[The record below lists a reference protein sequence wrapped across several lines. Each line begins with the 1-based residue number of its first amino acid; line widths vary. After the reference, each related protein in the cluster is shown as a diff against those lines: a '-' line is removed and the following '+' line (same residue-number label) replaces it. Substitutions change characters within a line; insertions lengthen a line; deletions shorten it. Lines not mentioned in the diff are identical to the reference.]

1 MIENTAPK
9 HDSLMKQS
17 AWLMFAKVVGFI
29 LSALLPLLTVRYLA
43 QDKVGLYRQTFQ
55 VITNAAAILPLGFSM
70 SAFYFLNR
78 QPEKRAA
85 AIANILLFNFI
96 TGGLA
101 CFALFFYPQILGA
114 IFKSDDMTRLAP
126 LIGVV
131 IWLWIFSMFLEV
143 VALANRET
151 KLATVFIISAQLT
164 KTILMTGA
172 VILFTTVEA
181 FIYAAM
187 IQAAVQIPILL
198 VYLNSRFPRF
208 WTKFNFAFFREQLI
222 YALPFGLAGL
232 LYTSQTD
239 IHNYFVGHKFSA
251 ADYAI
256 YTTGCF
262 ELPLMGMLYE
272 SFSAVLIPRMSE
284 FESQNKKREMFTTTI
299 DAMRRL
305 AFAYFPLFIFLM
317 IVADTFITTL
327 FTKNYAASVPIFR
340 VNLLLLP
347 FYCLMLDPIGRA
359 FPAIGRFLLKVRI
372 VLFFALIAALY
383 FGLKYFDLRGMI
395 AIVVVA
401 FAIEKVI
408 STLKI
413 SSVLELE
420 RKDFRL
426 LETVGKTAIAA
437 ATAGIFLFV
446 FYWFARDSM
455 LEICLNFSHAVLAF
469 FKVEKAAE
477 VVGGGLFLG
486 ICFALFAAIYLP
498 AANYFGVIS
507 ADDKAKLANFFNKL
521 TRRRGD
527 KKLNLKLEISKQK

>member
-1 MIENTAPK
+1 MTETARTKPF
-9 HDSLMKQS
+9 SLMKQS
-17 AWLMFAKVVGFI
+17 AWLMFAKVVGFV
-29 LSALLPLLTVRYLA
+29 LSSLLPLLTVRYLT

-55 VITNAAAILPLGFSM
+55 VITNAVAILPLGFSM

-96 TGGLA
+96 AGGAA
-101 CFALFFYPQILGA
+101 CGALFFYPQILGG

-126 LIGVV
+126 IIGAV
-131 IWLWIFSMFLEV
+131 IWLWIFSAFLEI

-151 KLATVFIISAQLT
+151 RLATAFIISAQLT

-172 VILFTTVEA
+172 VILLTTVEA

-187 IQAAVQIPILL
+187 IQAVVQIVILL

-239 IHNYFVGHKFSA
+239 IHNYFVGHKFSE
-251 ADYAI
+251 ADFAIYAI
-256 YTTGCF
+256 GCF

-284 FESQNKKREMFTTTI
+284 LESENKKREMFLTTVEV
-299 DAMRRL
+299 MQRL
-305 AFAYFPLFIFLM
+305 ALVYFPLFIFLM
-317 IVADTFITTL
+317 IVAETFITTL
-327 FTKNYAASVPIFR
+327 FTKNYAASVLIFR
-340 VNLLLLP
+340 INLLLIP

-359 FPAIGRFLLKVRI
+359 FPAIGRFLLKIRI
-372 VLFFALIAALY
+372 ALFFVMLAALY
-383 FGLKYFDLRGMI
+383 FGLQYFNMRGMI
-395 AIVVVA
+395 SIVVVA
-401 FAIEKVI
+401 FLIEKII

-420 RKDFRL
+420 RKDIRL
-426 LETVGKTAIAA
+426 LRNIGKTAM
-437 ATAGIFLFV
+437 ATIFAGAFLFV
-446 FYWFARDSM
+446 FYHFAKNFV
-455 LEICLNFSHAVLAF
+455 LEICLNFAYSALAVINF
-469 FKVEKAAE
+469 EKGAE
-477 VVGGGLFLG
+477 LIGGGLFLG
-486 ICFALFAAIYLP
+486 ICLTIFALVYLP
-498 AANYFGVIS
+498 VANYLGVIS
-507 ADDKAKLANFFNKL
+507 QSDKTKLANLFKKIL
-521 TRRRGD
+521 RRRAAQELD
-527 KKLNLKLEISKQK
+527 LRFETSE